1 MQRDV
6 GDLILIE
13 RDACLFADDARK
25 LHGRIVN
32 QRAALAYLTDQR
44 ILAEA
49 PGLHA
54 HQQIVRMQRKAD
66 EKFRLVQ
73 IDVVKVLYGV
83 DELVYKV
90 GAGVAYSA
98 LLLFSC
104 KLFLEKTSS
113 A

>member
-1 MQRDV
+1 
-6 GDLILIE
+6 
-13 RDACLFADDARK
+13 
-25 LHGRIVN
+25 
-32 QRAALAYLTDQR
+32 
-44 ILAEA
+44 
-49 PGLHA
+49 
-54 HQQIVRMQRKAD
+54 MQRKAD
-66 EKFRLVQ
+66 EKFWPVQ

-104 KLFLEKTSS
+104 KLLMAKASG